1 MNAAHRPSQP
11 APARR
16 WYSPDYRRKLRDAG
30 AFRTL
35 TASAQVALGALC
47 DRANAAGVAWPTV
60 ETIAR
65 DHGLGESTVR
75 RALGE
80 LVEAGLVLAVRR
92 AGRVSRYVLV
102 TPQAPDLTPVDPE
115 SDPSQIGPPPLSNRA
130 PIMIRDQIHDHK
142 NQHDSAEIVA
152 PVVVEE
158 EFPGEET
165 AAASPPAGSLEN
177 EGNDSAITML
187 APDVVD
193 RARAIGLA
201 PAKVNRYGS
210 DRVRWVLDALA
221 AAHARH
227 PIGKP
232 AGWVMQ
238 ALRENWELPGA
249 VAQHALPIAT
259 AAAAAARPPKGTCWA
274 RERGAA
280 IALEVLD
287 VNESRVQLA
296 GGIAVPVHRWSGWE
310 WFAEDP
316 GAPADA
322 REDAEM
328 EDEGLMPADSE
339 LAPEKRADLARV
351 SAWAMIRK
359 RTPAELAA
367 KLEAEGLPLDEWEVY
382 QAAQAWLEAQT

>member
-1 MNAAHRPSQP
+1 MNAAHRPTQP
-11 APARR
+11 SPTQR
-16 WYSPDYRRKLRDAG
+16 WYSPDYRRRLRDAG

-35 TASAQVALGALC
+35 TASAQVVLAALC

-92 AGRVSRYVLV
+92 AGRVSRYVLL
-102 TPQAPDLTPVDPE
+102 TPQAPGGTPVDPE
-115 SDPSQIGPPPLSNRA
+115 FDPSQIGPPPLSNRA
-130 PIMIRDQIHDHK
+130 PIMINDQIQDHPT
-142 NQHDSAEIVA
+142 QHDSAEIGA
-152 PVVVEE
+152 VVVVTEE
-158 EFPGEET
+158 PSTEEI
-165 AAASPPAGSLEN
+165 AAAPPLADSLEN
-177 EGNDSAITML
+177 ASSDSAIALL

-193 RARAIGLA
+193 RARAIGLS

-210 DRVRWVLDALA
+210 DRVRWVLNALS

-227 PIGKP
+227 PIANP

-238 ALRENWELPGA
+238 ALRENWELPSA
-249 VAQHALPIAT
+249 VVQHSTTITTAT
-259 AAAAAARPPKGTCWA
+259 AICLPEGTRWA
-274 RERGAA
+274 REAGAA
-280 IALEVLD
+280 LAIEVLD

-296 GGIAVPVHRWSGWE
+296 GGIAVPAHRWSGWE
-310 WFAEDP
+310 WFAENP
-316 GAPADA
+316 GAPVDA
-322 REDAEM
+322 GEDAGI
-328 EDEGLMPADSE
+328 EDEDLRSADSE
-339 LAPEKRADLARV
+339 LAPEKRTDFARV

-367 KLEAEGLPLDEWEVY
+367 KLEAEGLALGEWEVY
-382 QAAQAWLEAQT
+382 QTAQAWLEDRS